1 MNDEHEFVTVSKSHP
16 WRWIAGIF
24 SIAVTAW
31 LIFHVGNNDSFHFA
45 TVPEFLLDPR
55 ILDGLKLTIY
65 VTCGSMLIGLVLGVV
80 LAIMGLSANPVTNII
95 ASAFIWLFRGT
106 PVLVQLI
113 FWFNIGIIFPNLS
126 LSLPGGNILF
136 SMPMNTIMTAVVTA
150 LIGLGLNE
158 AAYMS
163 EIVRAGI
170 QSIDKGQVEAAK
182 ALGLPPFK
190 VMARIVFPQAMR
202 LIVPPIGNQFISLL
216 KTSSLVSVISAGDLL
231 TQATRIY
238 SENFRILELLVV
250 ASIWYLVL
258 TTIANIGQWFIERRY
273 SRDLHAEKSNRWRS
287 AINVL
292 RPSFRKGNASSA
304 ERLQ

>member
-1 MNDEHEFVTVSKSHP
+1 MNDEHEFITVKKPHP
-16 WRWIAGIF
+16 WRWIVGIV
-24 SIAVTAW
+24 SIALTGW
-31 LIFHVGNNDSFHFA
+31 LIFHVSNNDSFHFE
-45 TVPEFLLDPR
+45 TVPEFLFDPR

-65 VTCGSMLIGLVLGVV
+65 VTCGSMLIGLVLGIV
-80 LAIMGLSANPVTNII
+80 LAVMRISSNPVTNAL

-113 FWFNIGIIFPNLS
+113 FWFNIGIIFPTLS
-126 LSLPGGNILF
+126 LALPGGSVLF
-136 SMPMNTIMTAVVTA
+136 SVSMNTIMTAVVTA

-170 QSIDKGQVEAAK
+170 QSVDKGQVEAAK

-190 VMARIVFPQAMR
+190 VMKRIVFPQAMR
-202 LIVPPIGNQFISLL
+202 LIIPPVGNQFISLL

-231 TQATRIY
+231 TQSTRIY

-258 TTIANIGQWFIERRY
+258 TSIANVAQWFIERRY
-273 SRDLHAEKSNRWRS
+273 SHELHAETNSFVLNAISLLRS
-287 AINVL
+287 
-292 RPSFRKGNASSA
+292 PPRKDLASSLD
-304 ERLQ
+304 RPQ